1 MELEPHLALLVLFS
15 EGIETPRC
23 IFAVAAEELLV
34 PVDFP
39 AILVTTGM
47 KKLDRDVLC
56 FGR

>member
-1 MELEPHLALLVLFS
+1 MALLVLFS

-56 FGR
+56 FGS

>member
-1 MELEPHLALLVLFS
+1 MALLVLFR

-39 AILVTTGM
+39 AILVTTGTE
-47 KKLDRDVLC
+47 KLVREVLC
-56 FGR
+56 FAR